1 MIDLKQLNDKLL
13 EHVISNW
20 GFNDAVGWLLDEGYK
35 VFEIREILP
44 EITDEDIIN
53 ILEIER
59 EKALGKR

>member
-59 EKALGKR
+59 EKAIGVR

>member
-35 VFEIREILP
+35 VFEIR
-44 EITDEDIIN
+44 
-53 ILEIER
+53 
-59 EKALGKR
+59 

>member
-1 MIDLKQLNDKLL
+1 MIDQKTLNDKLL
-13 EHVISNW
+13 QHVIANW
-20 GFNDAVGWLLDEGYK
+20 GFGDTVGWLLDEGYK

-59 EKALGKR
+59 EKAIGRR

>member
-20 GFNDAVGWLLDEGYK
+20 GFYDTVGWLLDEGYK

-59 EKALGKR
+59 EKAIGVR